1 MTVSNALELAVPYVA
16 LILQALELTKSK
28 PVWFPTLIP
37 EELLLP
43 YDENDKYCELKLWPQ
58 RGPNAKNNG
67 MLDPS
72 SFAQIVKD
80 RGWEAYE
87 HELDPSNLAA
97 FCDKVNMGDMVVFGH
112 LSDSA
117 DVIVKR
123 KPKSVIEFQMK
134 SGKGK
139 VSDTDVLTE
148 LKKSVVH
155 QCPNSGYS
163 SLFVFVSASSFNF
176 DINNPQKLKILRD
189 AAGPNMTLHFVSV
202 DALKLLFGESLM
214 EKLQGAK
221 VL

>member
-1 MTVSNALELAVPYVA
+1 M
-16 LILQALELTKSK
+16 
-28 PVWFPTLIP
+28 
-37 EELLLP
+37 
-43 YDENDKYCELKLWPQ
+43 
-58 RGPNAKNNG
+58 
-67 MLDPS
+67 
-72 SFAQIVKD
+72 KD
-80 RGWEAYE
+80 RGWEAYRNDF
-87 HELDPSNLAA
+87 DPSNLAV

-163 SLFVFVSASSFNF
+163 SLFVFVSASGYNF
-176 DINNPQKLKILRD
+176 DINDPQKLETLSD

-214 EKLQGAK
+214 KKLQGAK